1 MSSRIASNPRRVVAT
16 CVGFAFAL
24 CLLAAQASA
33 QTIQPQDEVFGGY
46 SWLHPNGYGDLGYKV
61 PDISHG
67 FDLSNTY
74 YLPQLHNVG
83 LLADGSGHFGS
94 GGSQGSGVG
103 YALFGFQY
111 KYHTDTFSPFAR
123 VFVGAADLSPAC
135 CGGTQWH
142 VAVGGGGGFD
152 LNITRRFAIRLAQVD
167 YIYSNYNQRFLS
179 GHDTQWNSIRLA
191 AGLVVNLG
199 SYYNPPLSCT
209 ASATPAG
216 VFAPDSV
223 KVTTT
228 GTGFNPKHK
237 ITYAWAANGGKV
249 ADASSQTATV
259 DTTGVAPGNYAANST
274 ITDVDPKFKNLDSGH
289 HLNIFGKPD
298 PIPPAMCAAN
308 FTIKQP
314 LPPVVSCSASPSTIA
329 IGEPATITMTAS
341 DPQGWPMTYSWS
353 ATGGQLSGS
362 GTSATLTATN
372 ADAGNTITVTG
383 TATTDRPG
391 GNPATLS
398 SSCTASVNVPAVQ
411 KCAVIEDWGECTFE
425 KNPKKPWRVDN
436 DCKDTLDKLALRL
449 QQMPNGKLDIVGY
462 TNEKEVVKEQTLG
475 SQRSVNVKYYL
486 TTDGPTKVDAGR
498 VQPRQGGTKGQATH
512 FYFVPEGNLC
522 GGQLEEGTT
531 VDETQVQPQS
541 RNAPAP
547 KKHKAKPAAPPAQ

>member
-1 MSSRIASNPRRVVAT
+1 MSSRTASNPRRVVAT
-16 CVGFAFAL
+16 CVALAFAL

-33 QTIQPQDEVFGGY
+33 QTIQPKDEVFAGY
-46 SWLHPNGYGDLGYKV
+46 SWLHPNGYGDLGFKV
-61 PDISHG
+61 PDIVGG

-74 YLPQLHNVG
+74 YFPNAHNVG
-83 LLADGSGHFGS
+83 VLVDGSGHISNGD
-94 GGSQGSGVG
+94 GTGVG
-103 YALFGFQY
+103 YILGGFQY

-123 VFVGAADLSPAC
+123 IFLGVANLSPDC
-135 CGGTQWH
+135 CGGTRWN

-152 LNITRRFAIRLAQVD
+152 LNVTHRFAIRLAQID
-167 YIYSNYNQRFLS
+167 YIYSNYDQRFLS

-191 AGLVVNLG
+191 AGIVVNLG
-199 SYYNPPLSCT
+199 SWYNPPLSCT
-209 ASATPAG
+209 ATATPAE
-216 VFAPDSV
+216 VWADDPV

-228 GTGFNPKHK
+228 GTNFPPKHTL
-237 ITYAWAANGGKV
+237 TYAWAANGGKLSPT
-249 ADASSQTATV
+249 DAQSATI
-259 DTTGVAPGNYAANST
+259 DTTGMAPGSYSANST
-274 ITDVDPKFKNLDSGH
+274 ITDPKLKDHDSGS
-289 HLNIFGKPD
+289 HLNIWGKPD
-298 PIPPAMCAAN
+298 PIKPATCAAN

-314 LPPVVSCSASPSTIA
+314 QPPVVSCSASPTTIA
-329 IGEPATITMTAS
+329 IGEPSTITMTAT

-362 GTSATLTATN
+362 GTTATLTATN

-383 TATTDRPG
+383 TATDARA
-391 GNPATLS
+391 NLS
-398 SSCTASVNVPAVQ
+398 ASCTASVTVPAISGCVSIQ
-411 KCAVIEDWGECTFE
+411 DWGECTFE

-436 DCKDTLDKLALRL
+436 DCKDTLDKLSLRL

-462 TNEKEVVKEQTLG
+462 TNEKEVVNEQTLG

-486 TTDGPTKVDAGR
+486 TTEGPTKVDAGR

-512 FYFVPEGNLC
+512 FYFVPEGTMC

-531 VDETQVQPQS
+531 VDETQVQPQG

-547 KKHKAKPAAPPAQ
+547 KKHKAKKAAAPPAQ